1 MKIQNKDLLLC
12 VLNCTPKELR
22 KLKKL
27 FKKLHKYN
35 ITVDE
40 VITTARGQYI
50 TQTEPLTYGKLVKT
64 SFYMLYGLLLAYFY
78 GRAKNAKTDKELNM
92 IELFIEKVS
101 YSPNLK
107 KLKFGNLL
115 DDLPLD
121 GDLSEDYDYFIYL
134 LNQKP

>member
-1 MKIQNKDLLLC
+1 MKIQNKDLLLG
-12 VLNCTPKELR
+12 VLTCTPKELR

-35 ITVDE
+35 ITLDE
-40 VITTARGQYI
+40 VITTAREQYI
-50 TQTEPLTYGKLVKT
+50 TEMEPLTYGKLVKT
-64 SFYMLYGLLLAYFY
+64 SFYILYGLLIDYFY
-78 GRAKNAKTDKELNM
+78 GRATTAKTDKELNM
-92 IELFIEKVS
+92 VDLFIKKVS
-101 YSPNLK
+101 FSPNLK

>member
-1 MKIQNKDLLLC
+1 MKIKNKDLLLG

-50 TQTEPLTYGKLVKT
+50 TEMEPLTYGKLVKT
-64 SFYMLYGLLLAYFY
+64 SFYILYGLLIAYFH

-92 IELFIEKVS
+92 VELFIEKVS
-101 YSPNLK
+101 YSPNLE

>member
-1 MKIQNKDLLLC
+1 MKIQNKDLLLG
-12 VLNCTPKELR
+12 VLTCTPKELR

-35 ITVDE
+35 ITLDE
-40 VITTARGQYI
+40 VITTAREQYI
-50 TQTEPLTYGKLVKT
+50 TEMEPLTYGKLVKT
-64 SFYMLYGLLLAYFY
+64 SFYMLHGLLIDYFY
-78 GRAKNAKTDKELNM
+78 GRATTAKTDKELNM
-92 IELFIEKVS
+92 VDLFIKKVS

>member
-1 MKIQNKDLLLC
+1 MKIQNKDLLLG

-35 ITVDE
+35 ITLDE
-40 VITTARGQYI
+40 VITTAREQYI
-50 TQTEPLTYGKLVKT
+50 TEMEPLTYGKLVKT
-64 SFYMLYGLLLAYFY
+64 SFYILYGLLIDYFY
-78 GRAKNAKTDKELNM
+78 GRATTAKTDKELNM
-92 IELFIEKVS
+92 VDLFIKKVS
-101 YSPNLK
+101 FSPNLK